1 MTCEEKLLTRKKPRG
16 KKVWRGLGEVLQVR
30 TLASSAGHWRQR
42 CLPALQAARATRM
55 RGNSEEVWGLVLDY
69 PLAGCVRSRQVLPF
83 SGHQNLSLQTEKF
96 WDQARGIPKTVP
108 QIALYI
114 WKRVNQLRHWD
125 FLTPPPAPSTPP
137 YAFPS
142 LCNTLANTL
151 ASPLP

>member
-1 MTCEEKLLTRKKPRG
+1 
-16 KKVWRGLGEVLQVR
+16 
-30 TLASSAGHWRQR
+30 
-42 CLPALQAARATRM
+42 M
-55 RGNSEEVWGLVLDY
+55 RGSSEEVWGLVLDY

-125 FLTPPPAPSTPP
+125 FLTPPPAPLHSSISLPFTVQHLGKHPGKPTPIKGSGVP
-137 YAFPS
+137 G
-142 LCNTLANTL
+142 
-151 ASPLP
+151 